1 MIQIE
6 NISKSFGQRQ
16 LFKDFSLKI
25 EEKSFVV
32 ITGASGT
39 GKSTL
44 LNMMGNLEKSDGGTL
59 KIDGKIIGRRTDSK
73 IYRDTITYIF
83 QNYGL
88 IPEENVKDNLLPSL
102 KFTKINRNLKDK
114 EIEDALFKV
123 GLSDILE
130 QPVFSLSGGEQQRV
144 AIAKAIL
151 KPSKIILADEPT
163 GNLDEENAHKIM
175 SLLRYINET
184 LDKTIVVVTHNRDLI
199 KETDIEVNLDK
210 LLL

>member
-6 NISKSFGQRQ
+6 NINKSFGKRQ
-16 LFKDFSLKI
+16 LFNNFSLKI
-25 EEKSFVV
+25 EKNQFVM

-44 LNMMGNLEKSDGGTL
+44 LNMIGNLEAFDSGTV
-59 KIDGKIIGRRTDSK
+59 KIDGKQINKRTNSK
-73 IYRDTITYIF
+73 LYRDTITYIF

-88 IPEENVKDNLLPSL
+88 IPEENVLENLLPSL
-102 KFTKINRNLKDK
+102 KFTKLSKKQK
-114 EIEDALFKV
+114 EQEIVSALQKV
-123 GLSDILE
+123 GLGDVLE

-163 GNLDEENAHKIM
+163 GNLDDHNAHKIM
-175 SLLRYINET
+175 ALLRYIHES
-184 LDKTIVVVTHNRDLI
+184 LGKTIVVVTHNRELI
-199 KETDIEVNLDK
+199 QETDIEVNLDK
-210 LLL
+210 FV